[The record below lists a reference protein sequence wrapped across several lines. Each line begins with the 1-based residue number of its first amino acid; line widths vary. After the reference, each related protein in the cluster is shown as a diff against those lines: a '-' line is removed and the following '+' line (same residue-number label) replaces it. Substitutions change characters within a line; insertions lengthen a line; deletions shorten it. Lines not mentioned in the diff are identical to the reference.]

1 MKQTNDS
8 TARQALTLITLT
20 ALLAGCADYNSR
32 PSRVEADFGNSVHDM
47 VRAQTYDP
55 SKIEHPNTE
64 PVKSLDGKKG
74 ERVIEKVYRADIAE
88 PKEVKQDII
97 FRIGSGSGGGQ

>member
-32 PSRVEADFGNSVHDM
+32 PSRVEADFGKSVRDM
-47 VRAQTYDP
+47 VQAQTYDP
-55 SKIEHPNTE
+55 TKIEHPNTE
-64 PVKSLDGKKG
+64 PVKTLDGKKG
-74 ERVIEKVYRADIAE
+74 ERVLEKVYRDDIAQ
-88 PKEVKQDII
+88 PKEVKQNII
-97 FRIGSGSGGGQ
+97 FRIGGGQ